1 MLYNKNWD
9 YKLNP
14 VADTLMKAAD
24 LLEKYGHAK
33 HVRVA
38 PDGSMC
44 FLGALN
50 AAQGQHSPMGPD
62 TPLTKLASD
71 ATMKVLGLTIQVP
84 DRELGAIYGYPDA
97 RHVVADWNNQPERTG
112 KQVINAMRKAAKSLV
127 TA

>member
-33 HVRVA
+33 HVRVDA
-38 PDGSMC
+38 DGSMC

-62 TPLTKLASD
+62 TPLTHLASE
-71 ATMKVLGLTIQVP
+71 ATAKVLGL
-84 DRELGAIYGYPDA
+84 EH
-97 RHVVADWNNQPERTG
+97 RHDGVEDYRHAVANWNNAPERTD

>member
-50 AAQGQHSPMGPD
+50 AAQGQHSQMGPD
-62 TPLTKLASD
+62 TPLTKLASE
-71 ATMKVLGLTIQVP
+71 ATMKVLGLKIQN
-84 DRELGAIYGYPDA
+84 DGIQDA
-97 RHVVADWNNQPERTG
+97 RHAVADWNNEPWRTG
-112 KQVINAMRKAAKSLV
+112 QEVIDAMRKAAKSLV